1 MPTHPSGALL
11 FLLGFWLAL
20 TLFAPIASP
29 TEESRAANPTLA
41 RLEDELYRSVNAV
54 RARHHKIALRRD
66 SRLDAVARAHSEDM
80 ARRGYLAHES
90 PEGTNPVD
98 RLMRG
103 GVEGFTLAGENVGLT
118 TRPNPTD
125 EILSGWLTSPEHRE
139 NLLAP
144 VFNTAGLGI
153 ARSST
158 GALVYTQ
165 LYATFPRE

>member
-1 MPTHPSGALL
+1 MPVRIADALL

-29 TEESRAANPTLA
+29 EGAPGAADPSLA
-41 RLEDELYRSVNAV
+41 RLEEELHRAVNAA
-54 RARHHKIALRRD
+54 RGRHHKIPLRRD
-66 SRLDAVARAHSEDM
+66 PRLDAVARAHSADM

-98 RLMRG
+98 RLTRG
-103 GVEGFTLAGENVGLT
+103 GVEGFTLAAENAGIT
-118 TRPNPTD
+118 TRPDPTD
-125 EILSGWLTSPEHRE
+125 EILSSWLASPVHRE

-153 ARSST
+153 ARSPA

-165 LYATFPRE
+165 LYATFPRD